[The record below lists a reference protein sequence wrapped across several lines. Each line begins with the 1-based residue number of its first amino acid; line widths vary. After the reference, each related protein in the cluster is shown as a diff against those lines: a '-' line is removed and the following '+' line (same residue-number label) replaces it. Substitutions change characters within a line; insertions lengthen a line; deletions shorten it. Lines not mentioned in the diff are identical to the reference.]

1 MLIEV
6 RIALSSTITETI
18 NRAGTAIRK
27 AKLGIRSPLESI
39 CVFGPKADLD
49 GDGRPTALI
58 YRVTED
64 AHERGSDVVWGKY
77 AQEMRYGDEQD
88 ESKAKAA

>member
-39 CVFGPKADLD
+39 CVFGPKVDLD

-58 YRVTED
+58 YRVTD
-64 AHERGSDVVWGKY
+64 AHERGSDVVWGKD

>member
-39 CVFGPKADLD
+39 CVFGPKVGLD

-58 YRVTED
+58 YRVTD
-64 AHERGSDVVWGKY
+64 AHERGSDVVWGKD